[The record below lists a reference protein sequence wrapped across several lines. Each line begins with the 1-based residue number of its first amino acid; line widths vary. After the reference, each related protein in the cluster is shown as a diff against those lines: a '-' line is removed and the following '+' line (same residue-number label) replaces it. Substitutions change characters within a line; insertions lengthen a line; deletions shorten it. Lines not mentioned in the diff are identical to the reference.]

1 MKERNLN
8 MNRSFNKIAS
18 TPRHVFTSV
27 VNSIQAHLI
36 NVSAHA
42 LGWIALIMLHFA
54 SVPTLWAVLLGQS
67 DKLPSIDL
75 MIFIWAALTTLFVKA
90 ILEKD
95 RIYVTTI
102 AIGFVA
108 QTLMM
113 GLILFK

>member
-1 MKERNLN
+1 
-8 MNRSFNKIAS
+8 MNHSFDNIAS
-18 TPRHVFTSV
+18 TPRRVFTTV
-27 VNSIQAHLI
+27 VNFIQAHLV

-42 LGWIALIMLHFA
+42 LGWIALVMLHFA
-54 SVPTLWAVLLGQS
+54 SVPTLWAVLAGQS

-75 MIFIWAALTTLFVKA
+75 MIFIWAALTTMFIKA

-95 RIYVTTI
+95 RLYVTTI

>member
-1 MKERNLN
+1 
-8 MNRSFNKIAS
+8 MNPTFNKIS
-18 TPRHVFTSV
+18 TVPHRMFMAVANFITTQLV
-27 VNSIQAHLI
+27 

-42 LGWIALIMLHFA
+42 LGWIALVMLHFS
-54 SVPTLWAVLLGQS
+54 SVPTLWAVLIGQS

-75 MIFIWAALTTLFVKA
+75 MIFIWSALTTLFVKA

-95 RIYVTTI
+95 RLYVTTI

-108 QTLMM
+108 QTVLM